1 MTKKFYETERENY
14 NINYQEAER
23 TGFYSS
29 ILVDA
34 IESGAVGG
42 WATVRNYEWK
52 EQQGNFPKKF
62 IIASAALVPDHPE
75 YVKAPMQEVFKFGVD
90 RAGDLI
96 KEKRVY
102 VGPHTTRRGLN
113 KVLSGEVE
121 ASDWIVK
128 ACKEAKKDYDAGL
141 IDVICAN
148 VIIQAGV
155 FEENIYG

>member
-52 EQQGNFPKKF
+52 DRDNDTDC
-62 IIASAALVPDHPE
+62 IIASAELVPEDPE

-141 IDVICAN
+141 IDAICAN